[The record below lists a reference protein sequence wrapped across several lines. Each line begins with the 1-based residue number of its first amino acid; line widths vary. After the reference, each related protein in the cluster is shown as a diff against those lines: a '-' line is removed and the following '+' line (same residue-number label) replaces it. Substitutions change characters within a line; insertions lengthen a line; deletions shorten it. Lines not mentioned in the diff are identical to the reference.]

1 MEISMRFPQ
10 PQTQNDSIGV
20 SREVRNTLPRIDSLK
35 ELEQL
40 AGLREVKRTI
50 AELTAFSLIQ
60 NRRNQMHLKTY
71 PNALHMVFKG
81 NPGTGKTTV
90 ARILSRIFLD
100 LGILA
105 KGHLVEVERADLVG
119 EFIGH
124 TAQKTRE
131 MIRKSMG
138 GIMFVDEAYTLS
150 QGGEKDFGQEAI
162 ATIVKAMED
171 NRENLIV
178 ILAGYSLEME
188 QFIRSNPGLR
198 SRFPIHINFGDY
210 SSDELFQIALQ
221 LYQERDYELSN
232 RCRWKLQQT
241 LMEFNRSKHPY
252 SGNARFV
259 RNLVEKSIRLQA
271 LRLVDRDNLLRKE
284 LITINENDLPDPESI
299 QI

>member
-1 MEISMRFPQ
+1 MKFTQAE
-10 PQTQNDSIGV
+10 TQNQPLGL
-20 SREVRNTLPRIDSLK
+20 SREVRNSLPRTESLR

-40 AGLREVKRTI
+40 VGLREVKRTI

-60 NRRNQMHLKTY
+60 NRRNEMHLKTC
-71 PNALHMVFKG
+71 PNTLHMVFKG

-90 ARILSRIFLD
+90 ARILSKIFLD
-100 LGILA
+100 LGILT
-105 KGHLVEVERADLVG
+105 KGHMVEVERADLVG
-119 EFIGH
+119 EYIGH

-131 MIRKSMG
+131 MLRKSLG
-138 GIMFVDEAYTLS
+138 GIMFVDEAYTLA
-150 QGGEKDFGQEAI
+150 QGGEKDFGHEAI

-171 NRENLIV
+171 SRDNLIV
-178 ILAGYSLEME
+178 ILAGYSLEMD

-198 SRFPIHINFGDY
+198 SRFPIHISFGDY

-221 LYQERDYELSN
+221 LYQERDYELTN

-271 LRLVDRDNLLRKE
+271 LRLVDRNNLMRKE
-284 LITINENDLPDPESI
+284 LITIQETDLPDPDSI
-299 QI
+299 QM